1 MAFGR
6 NLIYVA
12 FLALLLG
19 TLTLSHSNRAIAED
33 YAALPASAD
42 LTTPLKSGDR
52 APNFTVRTVDD
63 KPYVFDPDNL
73 ENPTIL
79 ISFRGGWCPYCNMHL
94 SELRTVIPEIR
105 ESGYDIL
112 FLSNDRPELLY
123 SSLKQE
129 TQDDI
134 DGLDYVILSDAD
146 MNAAMALGTAFRID
160 KGLTDYLE
168 QKGRDVAGSSIGK
181 HNALAVP
188 AVYVIDRSGK
198 IVFDFVQPDYKIFDD
213 VLEQFV
219 FIFQRRDFVIFAG
232 VIDIEIDAEPV
243 FPHAVRQALFAPLVH
258 FKNCPTTFFY
268 ELGDLFQGR
277 VDF

>member
-1 MAFGR
+1 MALGR
-6 NLIYVA
+6 NLIYVT
-12 FLALLLG
+12 FLVGMLG
-19 TLTLSHSNRAIAED
+19 TLILSHADRAIAEG

-52 APNFTVRTVDD
+52 APEFTVRTVDD

-73 ENPTIL
+73 EKPTIL

-94 SELRTVIPEIR
+94 SELRHVIPEIS

-129 TQDDI
+129 TQEAI
-134 DGLDYVILSDAD
+134 DGLDYVILSDAKI
-146 MNAAMALGTAFRID
+146 NAAMALGTAFRVD
-160 KGLTDYLE
+160 KGLTDYMDK
-168 QKGRDVAGSSIGK
+168 KGRDYQGSSIGM

-198 IVFDFVQPDYKIFDD
+198 IVFDFVEPDYKVRLSADD
-213 VLEQFV
+213 LLS
-219 FIFQRRDFVIFAG
+219 A
-232 VIDIEIDAEPV
+232 AK
-243 FPHAVRQALFAPLVH
+243 AAL
-258 FKNCPTTFFY
+258 
-268 ELGDLFQGR
+268 
-277 VDF
+277 

>member
-6 NLIYVA
+6 NLIYVT
-12 FLALLLG
+12 FLVLLLG
-19 TLTLSHSNRAIAED
+19 TLVLSHADRAIAEN

-52 APNFTVRTVDD
+52 APGFTVRTVDG

-105 ESGYDIL
+105 ESGYDVL

-123 SSLKQE
+123 SSLKME
-129 TQDDI
+129 TQEDI
-134 DGLDYVILSDAD
+134 DGLDYVILSDAEI
-146 MNAAMALGTAFRID
+146 NAARALGTAFRVD
-160 KGLTDYLE
+160 KRLTDYMDE
-168 QKGRDVAGSSIGK
+168 KGRDYQGSSIGV

-188 AVYVIDRSGK
+188 AVYVVNKSGE
-198 IVFDFVQPDYKIFDD
+198 IVYDFVEPDYKIRLPADE
-213 VLEQFV
+213 LL
-219 FIFQRRDFVIFAG
+219 A
-232 VIDIEIDAEPV
+232 A
-243 FPHAVRQALFAPLVH
+243 AKAAL
-258 FKNCPTTFFY
+258 
-268 ELGDLFQGR
+268 
-277 VDF
+277 